1 VEIGHWLRG
10 SLGAVF
16 GVSCLLLELIRHI
29 SQNEPYPFVKL
40 AFGEMAAMLGLL
52 PKLLWSLIHLNRT
65 NLSSVGSCAYGT
77 GTA

>member
-1 VEIGHWLRG
+1 
-10 SLGAVF
+10 
-16 GVSCLLLELIRHI
+16 LLIELVRHV

-65 NLSSVGSCAYGT
+65 NLS
-77 GTA
+77 